1 MAAGLAGEAA
11 AGGGAAAGAGRAEAA
26 AGPGGQRGH
35 GRTARLG
42 HGLRAGETGAGQGGQ
57 AEGSCGITRKG
68 REG

>member
-11 AGGGAAAGAGRAEAA
+11 AGGGAAAEAA

-57 AEGSCGITRKG
+57 AEGSWGATRKG